1 MKTCKQKVKN
11 ASYNCTFCEKSFK
24 FPCRFKEHLAFHAKQ
39 TEKTCPNC
47 KEVFKRID
55 HYRTHRI
62 TCEKDRVSIDQ
73 FRPSYA
79 SSFNS
84 EIVPNASES
93 SSVQEEEII
102 TTITEE
108 TENDK
113 QVVPEFIDHR
123 IPEFSDLNIDLSV
136 TSIGSTP
143 DRRDWR
149 TVKQTQKRL
158 QM

>member
-1 MKTCKQKVKN
+1 MLHIIAHFVKN
-11 ASYNCTFCEKSFK
+11 PLSFHVALRSTWHFMQNK
-24 FPCRFKEHLAFHAKQ
+24 LKKRALIAK
-39 TEKTCPNC
+39 K
-47 KEVFKRID
+47 VFKRID

-136 TSIGSTP
+136 TPIGSTP